1 MIQTIL
7 FYTQKNNTKY
17 NIDDDKR
24 VRKIFLQEERKKRN
38 ENKTKI
44 TMKLQIYFL
53 TNCKDKKKQNEK
65 TYYEK

>member
-1 MIQTIL
+1 MMIREYERF
-7 FYTQKNNTKY
+7 FYKK
-17 NIDDDKR
+17 K
-24 VRKIFLQEERKKRN
+24 EKKRN